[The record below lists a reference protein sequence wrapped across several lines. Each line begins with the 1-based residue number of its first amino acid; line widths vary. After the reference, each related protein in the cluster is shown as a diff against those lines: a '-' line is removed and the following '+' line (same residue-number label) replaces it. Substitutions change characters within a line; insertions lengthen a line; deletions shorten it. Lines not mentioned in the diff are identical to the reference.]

1 VGHTL
6 YYRTDVEKWDEFK
19 GFVERTAHGIGYGVR
34 VLEDSVVLS
43 PGSPLVEPLVIERRG
58 GGFAKTNLV
67 EPHHSIY
74 LLILHSIAFFGSV
87 ELWED

>member
-1 VGHTL
+1 MGHSIH
-6 YYRTDVEKWDEFK
+6 YQTDVEEWRGFSK
-19 GFVERTAHGIGYGVR
+19 FVERVAYGIGYEIEAIGES
-34 VLEDSVVLS
+34 LILD
-43 PGSPLVEPLVIERRG
+43 PGHPLVEPLVIEKRG
-58 GGFAKTNLV
+58 RGFAKTNLI